1 MCTADKAQIT
11 AQQADDAV
19 ELLGKYVA
27 QLVKDHDPQTLLHD
41 NVYGKLVK
49 TAGFGIFA
57 AAANDPDNQTEIRQ
71 KGMPEVGAELTVR
84 FDPQHNAEILV
95 SVRIVSAESDQKQSG

>member
-1 MCTADKAQIT
+1 MNAAEPQIT
-11 AQQADDAV
+11 AQQADDAA
-19 ELLGKYVA
+19 ELLAKYVA
-27 QLVKDHDPQTLLHD
+27 QLVNDHDPQTLLND

-49 TAGFGIFA
+49 TAGFGIFV

-71 KGMPEVGAELTVR
+71 KGLPEVGAELTVR

-95 SVRIVSAESDQKQSG
+95 SVRIVSAGSEQKQAG